1 MLDIVNVPPS
11 AEMLVRLFNVYKEE
25 LEDFTRILAK
35 KEIHTLDSSDL
46 VTISSEISNYTD
58 IKHA

>member
-1 MLDIVNVPPS
+1 MYKS

-35 KEIHTLDSSDL
+35 KDIHTLNSSDL
-46 VTISSEISNYTD
+46 VTISSELSEHTD